1 MKIFKSVALWSLVAL
16 GLMAIALGGC
26 ATVEKEAKSMEKAV
40 AGKKA
45 PASFPCAARG
55 KLIRATT
62 PDAKLVGLKC
72 SFKKYDGVKSLAV
85 KVSLKNVSKT
95 DQRYRVHIFLD
106 NDKAVG
112 GLIPRK
118 TKKGLVKPG
127 KTASFTYYFKGQS
140 TKPGA
145 VTLIVKTVSK

>member
-1 MKIFKSVALWSLVAL
+1 MKILKSAATWSLLAL

-45 PASFPCAARG
+45 PASFPCAPRG

-72 SFKKYDGVKSLAV
+72 FFKKYKGVKSLAV
-85 KVSLKNVSKT
+85 KVSLKNVSKEE
-95 DQRYRVHIFLD
+95 QRYRVHIFLD

-127 KTASFTYYFKGQS
+127 ATAGFTYYFKGQS